1 MNRIGITGRACLWA
15 ALVLAPSVAPAQD
28 YDAAWTFG
36 NVGNESYRLDAF
48 EPNDSDLGELG
59 TEDPNLPL
67 QLGNR
72 YQVTVTNYT
81 FHPLEI
87 IAKGASA
94 PNDDV
99 LLSMSVDG
107 PFESDPNVAWEDDG
121 QGTVAFTL
129 TEALYQAM
137 TEEGRTP
144 GYRCQL
150 HATTMRG
157 DFTVSGIPIADRIEP
172 SPVRVALETVAS
184 GLTSPVLLVSDAND
198 PNRHYAVEQTG
209 PIYVIDSNGL
219 AEEPFL
225 DVSGLLVSLNAN
237 YDERGLLGLAFHPGY
252 ADASS
257 PGYGLLYTYTSEPVD
272 GPADFTL
279 EMPAG
284 EEMNHQSVIREWIWA
299 DANLPVDP
307 EASREVVRLDQPQS
321 NHNAGQMTFGP
332 DGYLYVALGDGG
344 GANDTGPGHG
354 AEGNGQNLNTIHGSI
369 IRIDPIAPDLTP
381 DSNDGPSG
389 NGAYRVPADNPFVG
403 VEGLD
408 EIYAYG
414 FRNPYRFSFDQQS
427 GALIV
432 ADVGQNRIEEVDL
445 VERGGNYG
453 WNIKEGSYLFD
464 PNTGE
469 IGPSVGGPNL
479 IDPVAEYDHDEGIA
493 VVGGY
498 VYYGTEIPELW
509 GRYVFGDFSQSSD
522 SANGRLFVADLFT
535 GEIQELLV
543 GPLGDPLGRSMKGF
557 GQGTDGEIYVLAS
570 DEHGPSGDSGVV
582 LKLTAAP
589 TEFTADLT
597 GAGAGTDD
605 PATGQTRFTIDPN
618 TNTFSFVLDVNAIQD
633 VTQAHIHVA
642 DEPNGDGPPAV
653 WLYPSNPPAQTMPGE
668 FTGELGAGPITDA
681 NLVGPLAG
689 LTLNDLFTAIREI
702 RAYVNVHTE
711 ANPAGAIRGPVQ
723 PVQAEVPIGAVL
735 TGGPAATDSTATGL
749 TILRPGPE
757 DTWSYE
763 LKVHGLKN
771 VTQAHIHVA
780 EEPGGNG
787 PPAVWLYPAAP
798 PAELIPGRFTGK
810 LGAGEITAAAL
821 VGPLE
826 EMTLADLLTAIE
838 ENRAYVNVHT
848 EQFPAGEIRGTL
860 R

>member
-1 MNRIGITGRACLWA
+1 MNRIGITGRACLLA
-15 ALVLAPSVAPAQD
+15 ALVLAPSAALAQG

-36 NVGNESYRLDAF
+36 NVGDASYRLDAF
-48 EPNDSDLGELG
+48 EPNDSDFGQVG
-59 TEDPNLPL
+59 SEDPNLPL
-67 QLGNR
+67 QLGNH
-72 YQVTVTNYT
+72 YQVTVTDYT

-94 PNDDV
+94 ADDDV

-144 GYRCQL
+144 GYRCQT

-157 DFTVSGIPIADRIEP
+157 GFTVSGIPIADRIEP
-172 SPVRVALETVAS
+172 ASVRVALETVAS

-198 PNRHYAVEQTG
+198 PNRHYVVDQTG
-209 PIYVIDSNGL
+209 QISVIDSNGL

-225 DVSGLLVSLNAN
+225 DVSGLLVSLSAN

-272 GPADFTL
+272 GPADFTV

-307 EASREVVRLDQPQS
+307 NASREVLRIDQPQS
-321 NHNAGQMTFGP
+321 NHNAGQMIFGP
-332 DGYLYVALGDGG
+332 DDYLYIALGDGG

-354 AEGNGQNLNTIHGSI
+354 TQGNGQNTNTIHGNI

-389 NGAYRVPADNPFVG
+389 NGAYRVPANNPFVG

-414 FRNPYRFSFDQQS
+414 FRNPYRFSFDRQS

-432 ADVGQNRIEEVDL
+432 ADVGQHRIEEVDI
-445 VERGGNYG
+445 VDRGGNYG
-453 WNIKEGSYLFD
+453 WNIKEGSFLFD

-469 IGPSVGGPNL
+469 IGPALDEPNL
-479 IDPVAEYDHDEGIA
+479 IDPVVEYDHDEGIA

-509 GRYVFGDFSQSSD
+509 GRYVFGDFSRSSD
-522 SANGRLFVADLFT
+522 SSDGRLFAADLFT

-543 GPLGDPLGRSMKGF
+543 GSLGDPLGRSIKGF

-605 PATGQTRFTIDPN
+605 LATGQARFTIDPN
-618 TNTFSFVLDVNAIQD
+618 TNAFSFALDVNGIQD

-668 FTGELGAGPITDA
+668 FTGELGAGEITDA

-689 LTLNDLFTAIREI
+689 LTLNDLFTAIREN

-711 ANPAGAIRGPVQ
+711 ASPGGSIRGPVVGTRSE
-723 PVQAEVPIGAVL
+723 PAVGAVL
-735 TGGPAATDSTATGL
+735 TGTNAETDSPATGL
-749 TILRPGPE
+749 LTLRRNP
-757 DTWSYE
+757 DNTLSYDLSVRGIE
-763 LKVHGLKN
+763 N
-771 VTQAHIHVA
+771 VRQAQINVA
-780 EEPGGNG
+780 DEPGGVG
-787 PPAVWLYPAAP
+787 TPAVQLYSSEP
-798 PAELIPGRFTGK
+798 PAEPIEGPFTGR
-810 LGAGEITAAAL
+810 LVSGNITDANL
-821 VGPLE
+821 TGPLAGG
-826 EMTLADLLTAIE
+826 TLDDLSAAFAAG
-838 ENRAYVNVHT
+838 RASVNVST
-848 EQFPAGEIRGTL
+848 ERYPEGEIRGPL